1 MNERNVARI
10 CKMLFLLTMVVCIT
24 VSAIHFGR
32 ISVLAWLVLPAIVG
46 IDLC

>member
-10 CKMLFLLTMVVCIT
+10 CKMLLLLTMVVSIT

-32 ISVLAWLVLPAIVG
+32 VGILAWLVLPALMG
-46 IDLC
+46 WD